1 MSKKLITIIGPT
13 AAKKTTLA
21 HNIAKKIN
29 GAIINADAF
38 QVYKQINAGVNKPP
52 LEQMQEID
60 YYFINNVNYWDDW
73 NISIFQREFDIV
85 YNKIIS
91 ENKIPILCGGSH
103 LYIDCILKGYDL
115 TKTLDQSIIDEIEK
129 WDNQKLYDYIFK
141 FDKTSAQK
149 IGINNRKRLI
159 RCVVILKMNDNLPK
173 SVTDIAKNKPKY
185 ESLVIMVN
193 KSREILYEDIN
204 NRFDKFINQGLINE
218 VKDLIKKYPNIIH
231 TNAFKAIG
239 YQEIANSLINN
250 VQIDLE
256 TIKQRTRHLAKRQLT
271 WCNNK
276 FPNKIIYD
284 FNSNNVEYLIKEIIK
299 FYYD

>member
-1 MSKKLITIIGPT
+1 MSKKIITIIGPT

-21 HNIAKKIN
+21 HSIAKKIN

-52 LEQMQEID
+52 LEQMKEID
-60 YYFINNVNYWDDW
+60 YYFIDNVNYWDQW
-73 NISIFQREFDIV
+73 NISIFQKEFDIV

-91 ENKIPILCGGSH
+91 EKKIPILCGGSH

-115 TKTLDQSIIDEIEK
+115 TKTMDQAIIDEIET
-129 WDNQKLYDYIFK
+129 WDNQKLYDYIFE

-149 IGINNRKRLI
+149 IGINNRKRLL
-159 RCVVILKMNDNLPK
+159 RCVAILKMNNNIPK
-173 SVTDIAKNKPKY
+173 TITDVTNNKPKY
-185 ESLVIMVN
+185 DSLVIMVN
-193 KSREILYEDIN
+193 KSREILYNDIN
-204 NRFDKFINQGLINE
+204 NRFDKFVDQGWINE
-218 VKDLIKKYPNIIH
+218 VKYLIEKYPDIIN

-250 VQIDLE
+250 IEIDLE
-256 TIKQRTRHLAKRQLT
+256 AIKQKTRHLAKRQLT

-276 FPNKIIYD
+276 FLNKIIYD
-284 FNSNNVEYLIKEIIK
+284 FNSNNVDYLIEKILK